1 MNMIKLFS
9 YFRSSAAYR
18 VRIALNLK
26 ELPYDYEMIHL
37 LRSGGE
43 QHSNEYK
50 NINPLKLVPTLI
62 DGEHVLSQSLAI
74 IEYLEEK
81 FTDTF
86 SLLPEDLE
94 QRSYV
99 RQLSQIISCDIHP
112 INNLRVLK
120 YLNEELNVCDE
131 GKKAWYAHWIK
142 LGFDAFEEQLTKT
155 AGQFCVGE
163 QPTIADCCLI
173 PQVYNALRFKINI
186 DNYPK
191 IQNVYQHCM
200 SIHAFKKAMPENQPD
215 AA

>member
-26 ELPYDYEMIHL
+26 ELPYDYETIHL
-37 LRSGGE
+37 LRNGGE
-43 QHSNEYK
+43 QHSNEYGK
-50 NINPLKLVPTLI
+50 INPLNLVPTLI
-62 DGEHVLSQSLAI
+62 DGGHVLSQSLAI

-81 FTDTF
+81 FADTY
-86 SLLPEDLE
+86 SLLPDDLE

-120 YLNEELNVCDE
+120 YLSQELNVDDD
-131 GKKAWYAHWIK
+131 GKNAWYAHWIK
-142 LGFDAFEEQLTKT
+142 LGFDAFEDQLNKT
-155 AGQFCVGE
+155 AGEFCVGE

-173 PQVYNALRFKINI
+173 PQVYNALRFKVNL
-186 DNYPK
+186 DDYPI

-200 SIHAFKKAMPENQPD
+200 TIHAFKKAVPENQPD

>member
-1 MNMIKLFS
+1 MMKLFS

-26 ELPYDYEMIHL
+26 ELPYDCETIHL
-37 LRSGGE
+37 LRNGGE
-43 QHSNEYK
+43 QHSVTYK
-50 NINPLKLVPTLI
+50 KLNPLQLVPTLI

-81 FTDTF
+81 FSNTYA
-86 SLLPEDLE
+86 LLPKDLA

-120 YLNEELNVCDE
+120 YLTQELNIDDE
-131 GKKAWYAHWIK
+131 GKNAWYAHWIR
-142 LGFDAFEEQLTKT
+142 LGFDAFEDQLNKT
-155 AGQFCVGE
+155 AGKFCVGD
-163 QPTIADCCLI
+163 QPTIADCCLV
-173 PQVYNALRFKINI
+173 PQVYNALRFKVNL
-186 DNYPK
+186 DDYPK
-191 IQNVYQHCM
+191 IQDVYQNCM
-200 SIHAFKKAMPENQPD
+200 TMPAFKKAVPENQPD